1 MPRRTS
7 AAHRRPCRRRR
18 QLDPDLAMSEQL
30 SPREMLDLAEGLD
43 AETSA
48 RTALQSAQLAL
59 FDGRLRQAE
68 RWLGL
73 AGRFVSLG
81 RGLDALAAPRLA
93 AERRA
98 AEDARSDALARLLH
112 PDLNW
117 DEADMLDSLVEA
129 SVAGMLPETGPDS
142 D

>member
-1 MPRRTS
+1 
-7 AAHRRPCRRRR
+7 
-18 QLDPDLAMSEQL
+18 MSEQL

-98 AEDARSDALARLLH
+98 AEEARSDALARLLH

-117 DEADMLDSLVEA
+117 DEADMLDNLVEA